1 MRVGFENMFFSQ
13 NGIKKMEEN
22 KEWYVMR
29 DLHRG
34 HRTVLS
40 YQELS
45 DKGYETYTPTVKT
58 PAKGKNGKTEIVER
72 PFLPDLFFLK
82 CELSVLKI
90 LTNTFKG
97 KFQYRYKYGVHP
109 ATPIT
114 VPQKQMD
121 DFIRANKESK
131 ETKFLTVNEIPQS
144 ARNSTV
150 RIVSGPLQGVEGMLL
165 GIRGTK
171 RKRLIIEL
179 PHFLAI
185 SVYLEDEYVVV
196 KELRS

>member
-1 MRVGFENMFFSQ
+1 M
-13 NGIKKMEEN
+13 
-22 KEWYVMR
+22 
-29 DLHRG
+29 
-34 HRTVLS
+34 
-40 YQELS
+40 
-45 DKGYETYTPTVKT
+45 
-58 PAKGKNGKTEIVER
+58 
-72 PFLPDLFFLK
+72 
-82 CELSVLKI
+82 
-90 LTNTFKG
+90 
-97 KFQYRYKYGVHP
+97 HP

-131 ETKFLTVNEIPQS
+131 ETKFLTVNEIPLS

-165 GIRGTK
+165 GIRGTS